1 MSAEAEPMT
10 RRYTRLSPATWAE
23 IRALWETG
31 EPTLAE
37 LSDRYGVATRTL
49 QVHFEKHGTV
59 KGSKAREIA
68 AAVKEE
74 VFGEQLADKDL
85 TTQRAKETRE
95 AAYRNAVTVENL
107 VMAQLQE
114 AQKDP
119 ASAFKAAA
127 AIKSLSLAAAAL
139 ERLHGLKRTALGL
152 DHDSVLPDELPEII
166 LREYTQ
172 EEIEQIRAEQAE
184 DGETLDLVESDE
196 RGEEPDDIVIEGH
209 DEEFDDIVIKG
220 DDEPETRLPPPAVE
234 TDAEGFPIARCTLR
248 KIAR

>member
-1 MSAEAEPMT
+1 MT
-10 RRYTRLSPATWAE
+10 TKRNYVRSSPATWAE

-37 LSDRYGVATRTL
+37 LSDRYGVATPTL

-74 VFGEQLADKDL
+74 VFGELLDDKDVKV
-85 TTQRAKETRE
+85 QRAKETRE
-95 AAYRNAVTVENL
+95 SAYRNAVTVEHL

-152 DHDSVLPDELPEII
+152 DHDSVLPDELPDELPEII

-172 EEIEQIRAEQAE
+172 EEIEQIRAEQNADGEALDVAE
-184 DGETLDLVESDE
+184 DDE
-196 RGEEPDDIVIEGH
+196 RDEEADEIIVEGH
-209 DEEFDDIVIKG
+209 DEEADDIVVEG
-220 DDEPETRLPPPAVE
+220 DDEPETRLPPPAAG